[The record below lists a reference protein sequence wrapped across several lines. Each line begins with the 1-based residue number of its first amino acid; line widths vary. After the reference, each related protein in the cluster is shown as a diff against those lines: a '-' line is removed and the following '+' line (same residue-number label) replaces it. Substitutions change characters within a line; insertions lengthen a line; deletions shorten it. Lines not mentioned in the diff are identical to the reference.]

1 MEENKRIDQDV
12 DRSARSKEEEQSEIT
27 EALEIG
33 VEGLKLEVSKKEEEL
48 RKLHDKYLRI
58 CADFENYKKRNI
70 KEQMEFA
77 KYANEKILRELLP
90 VIDNLDRAILHSKET
105 RDFKGLIEGVEL
117 TYKQF
122 LDSLGRF
129 GVKVVQSIGEPF
141 DPSKHQAMGQIES
154 DKYEENIV
162 IEELQKGYLLEDR
175 ILRPALVNISRKKVN
190 NFNNNE
196 DYLGE

>member
-12 DRSARSKEEEQSEIT
+12 DSSARSKEEEQSETT

-33 VEGLKLEVSKKEEEL
+33 AEGFKLEVAKKEEEL
-48 RKLHDKYLRI
+48 RKLHDKYLRT
-58 CADFENYKKRNI
+58 CAEFENYKKRNI

-105 RDFKGLIEGVEL
+105 RDFNGLIEGVEL

-162 IEELQKGYLLEDR
+162 IEELQKGYLLEGR
-175 ILRPALVNISRKKVN
+175 VLRPALVNISRKKVN